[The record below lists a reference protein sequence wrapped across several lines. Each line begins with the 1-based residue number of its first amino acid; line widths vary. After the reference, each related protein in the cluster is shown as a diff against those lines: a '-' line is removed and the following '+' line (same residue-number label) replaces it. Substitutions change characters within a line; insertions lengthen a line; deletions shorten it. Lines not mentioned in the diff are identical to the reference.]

1 MIRLWLFIAG
11 LGGAASVAAG
21 AAAAHL
27 AAHLADDA
35 ATATLLRNGSLYG
48 MVHAA
53 ALVGLIG
60 FAQGREPRR
69 GAAVVAGWF
78 FALGIV
84 LFSLGQFAHVLTGLR
99 QFAWLVPIGGTAFI
113 LGWVSV
119 AILAFRR
126 R

>member
-1 MIRLWLFIAG
+1 LVLIRLWLFVAG
-11 LGGAASVAAG
+11 LGGAASVIAG

-27 AAHLADDA
+27 SETP
-35 ATATLLRNGSLYG
+35 ATATLLNNGALYG
-48 MVHAA
+48 MIHAGALLGVA
-53 ALVGLIG
+53 A

-69 GAAVVAGWF
+69 GLAVFAGWC

-84 LFSLGQFAHVLTGLR
+84 LFSLGQFAHAATGLR
-99 QFAWLVPIGGTAFI
+99 QFAYAVPFGGTSFI
-113 LGWVSV
+113 LGWAAI

>member
-1 MIRLWLFIAG
+1 MIRVWLLIAG
-11 LGGAASVAAG
+11 LGGLASVVAG

-27 AAHLADDA
+27 ADDP
-35 ATATLLRNGSLYG
+35 ATAALLNSGALYG
-48 MVHAA
+48 MIHAA
-53 ALVGLIG
+53 ALVALIG

-69 GAAVVAGWF
+69 GAAVFGGWC

-84 LFSLGQFAHVLTGLR
+84 LFSLAQFAHAATGMK
-99 QFAWLVPIGGTAFI
+99 QFGWPVPFGGIAFI
-113 LGWVSV
+113 LGWAAI

>member
-1 MIRLWLFIAG
+1 MMRVWLFVAG
-11 LGGAASVAAG
+11 LGGAASVIAG
-21 AAAAHL
+21 AAAAHMS
-27 AAHLADDA
+27 AAPGTEA
-35 ATATLLRNGSLYG
+35 LLRNGSLYG

-53 ALVGLIG
+53 ALIAVAG

-69 GAAVVAGWF
+69 GLAVVAGWC

-84 LFSLGQFAHVLTGLR
+84 LFSLGQFAHAATGIG
-99 QFAWLVPIGGTAFI
+99 QFAWGVPIGGTAFI
-113 LGWVSV
+113 LGWAAL

>member
-11 LGGAASVAAG
+11 FGGAASVIAG

-27 AAHLADDA
+27 ADDP
-35 ATATLLRNGSLYG
+35 ATATLLTNGALYG
-48 MVHAA
+48 MIHAA
-53 ALVGLIG
+53 ALVAVIG

-69 GAAVVAGWF
+69 GAAVVAGWC

-84 LFSLGQFAHVLTGLR
+84 LFSLGQFAHAATGLR
-99 QFAWLVPIGGTAFI
+99 QFAWLVPFGGTSFI
-113 LGWVSV
+113 LGWASI

>member
-1 MIRLWLFIAG
+1 MIRLWLCVAG
-11 LGGAASVAAG
+11 LGGAASVIAG

-27 AAHLADDA
+27 ADDP
-35 ATATLLRNGSLYG
+35 TTQTLLTNGALYG
-48 MVHAA
+48 MIHAA
-53 ALVGLIG
+53 ALLGLIG

-69 GAAVVAGWF
+69 GAAAFAGWC

-84 LFSLGQFAHVLTGLR
+84 LFSLGQFAHAATGVR
-99 QFAWLVPIGGTAFI
+99 QFALVVPAGGAAFI
-113 LGWVSV
+113 VGWLAV

>member
-1 MIRLWLFIAG
+1 LLIRLWLFIAG
-11 LGGAASVAAG
+11 LGGAASVIAG

-27 AAHLADDA
+27 ADDPS
-35 ATATLLRNGSLYG
+35 TETLLRSGSLYG
-48 MVHAA
+48 MIHAA
-53 ALVGLIG
+53 ALLGLIG

-69 GAAVVAGWF
+69 GLATFAGWC

-84 LFSLGQFAHVLTGLR
+84 LFSLGQFAHAVTGWR
-99 QFAWLVPIGGTAFI
+99 QFAYLVPVGGTAFI
-113 LGWVSV
+113 LGWVAI

>member
-1 MIRLWLFIAG
+1 MIRLWLLIAG
-11 LGGAASVAAG
+11 LGGAASVVAG

-27 AAHLADDA
+27 ADDA
-35 ATATLLRNGSLYG
+35 STARLLTNGALYG
-48 MVHAA
+48 MIHAA
-53 ALVGLIG
+53 ALLGLIG

-69 GAAVVAGWF
+69 GAAVFAGWC

-84 LFSLGQFAHVLTGLR
+84 LFSLGQFAHAATGMR
-99 QFAWLVPIGGTAFI
+99 QFGYLVPFGGTAFI
-113 LGWVSV
+113 AGWLAV

>member
-11 LGGAASVAAG
+11 LGGAASVIAG

-27 AAHLADDA
+27 ADEP
-35 ATATLLRNGSLYG
+35 ATATLLTNGALYG
-48 MVHAA
+48 MIHAT
-53 ALVGLIG
+53 ALLAVIG

-69 GAAVVAGWF
+69 GLAFFAGWC

-84 LFSLGQFAHVLTGLR
+84 LFSLGQFAHAATGIR
-99 QFAWLVPIGGTAFI
+99 QFGYAVPVGGTAFI
-113 LGWVSV
+113 LGWAAV

>member
-1 MIRLWLFIAG
+1 LLIRLWLFIAG
-11 LGGAASVAAG
+11 LGGAASVIAG

-27 AAHLADDA
+27 ADDP
-35 ATATLLRNGSLYG
+35 ATELLLRNGSLYG
-48 MVHAA
+48 MIHAA
-53 ALVGLIG
+53 ALLGLIG

-69 GAAVVAGWF
+69 GLATFAGCC

-84 LFSLGQFAHVLTGLR
+84 LFSLGQFAHATTGKG
-99 QFAWLVPIGGTAFI
+99 QFAYLVPLGGTAFI
-113 LGWVSV
+113 LGWVAI